1 MRQNYTI
8 YIFILFSG
16 GIKYQCYL
24 KVNMVQIPLPKKQNP

>member
-8 YIFILFSG
+8 YIFNTITG

-24 KVNMVQIPLPKKQNP
+24 KVNLIQKAFTKKSKR